1 MKERKN
7 GFNSEELSRAIADGM
22 SEKKGRDIVI
32 LDLRGIQNAITDF
45 FVICTGNS
53 DTQIDAI
60 ADSVEETVL
69 RQTKEGAWHKE
80 GFQNREWV
88 LIDYVNVVASIFK
101 ENTREFYA
109 LEELWGDA
117 KTIEVL
123 SEQ

>member
-7 GFNSEELSRAIADGM
+7 GLNSEEISRAVADGM
-22 SEKKGRDIVI
+22 SEKKAVDIVI
-32 LDLRGIQNAITDF
+32 LDLREIRNAFTDF

-60 ADSVEETVL
+60 ANSVEETVF
-69 RQTKEGAWHKE
+69 RNTKEEAWHKE
-80 GFQNREWV
+80 GFQNKEWV

-101 ENTREFYA
+101 ANTREFYA

-117 KTIEVL
+117 KTIQIQ
-123 SEQ
+123 SE

>member
-1 MKERKN
+1 MKERKD
-7 GFNSEELSRAIADGM
+7 GLNSEELSRAIADGM
-22 SEKKGRDIVI
+22 SEKKARDIVI

-60 ADSVEETVL
+60 ADSVEDSVYKH
-69 RQTKEGAWHKE
+69 TKEGAWHKE
-80 GFQNREWV
+80 GFQNKEWV
-88 LIDYVNVVASIFK
+88 LIDYVDVVANIFK

-123 SEQ
+123 SE